1 MLISL
6 FSICFSVVENN
17 LSAIKYY
24 FYSTAIYT
32 SAMLIAGISF
42 IKHLF
47 SNPKFNRTPKNSEK
61 TTLNLFEILIMQVLG
76 VLAVTFSIY
85 WESPFSPILLGQG
98 LAYISFQVYNWLNLR
113 NMRGI
118 IARLLVYLPGLCML
132 LGIVGTWIWGK
143 L

>member
-1 MLISL
+1 MP
-6 FSICFSVVENN
+6 
-17 LSAIKYY
+17 
-24 FYSTAIYT
+24 
-32 SAMLIAGISF
+32 IAGISF

-113 NMRGI
+113 SMRGI